1 MALARSFPHQSPSS
15 ANLFF
20 IDNARIMRWLGSFW
34 FRLCLQDA
42 GIVVVGTVLPV
53 RPFRSLWLRQCNT
66 KLAVELHALRTVDE
80 AGRMK
85 DLPIRIPFL

>member
-1 MALARSFPHQSPSS
+1 MAGIVLVSPVLARCGH
-15 ANLFF
+15 
-20 IDNARIMRWLGSFW
+20 
-34 FRLCLQDA
+34 C
-42 GIVVVGTVLPV
+42 VVVGTVLPV

-66 KLAVELHALRTVDE
+66 KLAVELHTLRAVDE

>member
-20 IDNARIMRWLGSFW
+20 IDNARILRWLGLFW
-34 FRLCLQDA
+34 FRLCLQDM
-42 GIVVVGTVLPV
+42 GIVVGTVLSV
-53 RPFRSLWLRQCNT
+53 RPFRSLRLRQCNT
-66 KLAVELHALRTVDE
+66 KLAVELHALRAVDE
-80 AGRMK
+80 TGRMK

>member
-20 IDNARIMRWLGSFW
+20 IDNARILRWLGSFW

-42 GIVVVGTVLPV
+42 GIVVSTRFCQCV
-53 RPFRSLWLRQCNT
+53 RFVRFGSGNVNT
-66 KLAVELHALRTVDE
+66 KLAVELHALRAVDE
-80 AGRMK
+80 ADRMK

>member
-15 ANLFF
+15 VNLFF
-20 IDNARIMRWLGSFW
+20 IDNARILRWLGSFW

>member
-1 MALARSFPHQSPSS
+1 MVLARSFPHQSPSS

-20 IDNARIMRWLGSFW
+20 IANARILRWLESLW

-42 GIVVVGTVLPV
+42 GIVVGTVLPA
-53 RPFRSLWLRQCNT
+53 RPFRSLWLRRCNT
-66 KLAVELHALRTVDE
+66 KLAVELHALRAVDE

-85 DLPIRIPFL
+85 DLPIRMPFL

>member
-1 MALARSFPHQSPSS
+1 M
-15 ANLFF
+15 
-20 IDNARIMRWLGSFW
+20 
-34 FRLCLQDA
+34 A
-42 GIVVVGTVLPV
+42 GIVLVSPV
-53 RPFRSLWLRQCNT
+53 FARCGHCCCRHGSASASVSFALAQCNT

>member
-1 MALARSFPHQSPSS
+1 MVLARSFPHQSPSS

-20 IDNARIMRWLGSFW
+20 IDNARILRWLGSFW

-53 RPFRSLWLRQCNT
+53 RPFRSLWLNIM
-66 KLAVELHALRTVDE
+66 LAVELHALRTVDE

>member
-1 MALARSFPHQSPSS
+1 M
-15 ANLFF
+15 
-20 IDNARIMRWLGSFW
+20 
-34 FRLCLQDA
+34 A
-42 GIVVVGTVLPV
+42 GIVLVSPVLARCGHCCCRHGSASASV
-53 RPFRSLWLRQCNT
+53 SFALGQYNT